1 MAVLAEVL
9 ILSLSSIFPLL
20 VSYFYIISSFF
31 LIYNSISSPIFLQGH
46 LNLFPKRIPGK
57 KFGNTY

>member
-1 MAVLAEVL
+1 VYMTNEE
-9 ILSLSSIFPLL
+9 LL
-20 VSYFYIISSFF
+20 RKYDD
-31 LIYNSISSPIFLQGH
+31 LIFLQGH